1 MTVKKITQYTVEI
14 TDGISNVTLG
24 SNYNLS
30 DLVFVGP
37 AVTVIAAYV
46 SAGKLYPLTPD
57 LSLETDDLQY
67 LSNAAK
73 GKIFSH
79 EKIARIAGQY
89 ETAVSKLKEVLN
101 QYDLS
106 RELGL
111 NLKNDSDSDQGPV
124 DLSKL

>member
-1 MTVKKITQYTVEI
+1 M
-14 TDGISNVTLG
+14 TLG